1 MHCGERVQRSNGP
14 TGFISPAGWYNGSS
28 LSHSCSSL
36 ELAEGFPLD
45 ASVLIIVDSFA
56 TDKAENDVQLYLR
69 LGLAVSDEIIR
80 MERGM
85 NMYACGMNTALK

>member
-1 MHCGERVQRSNGP
+1 MQCGNGSNGP
-14 TGFISPAGWYNGSS
+14 TVQRVS
-28 LSHSCSSL
+28 LPPQVGTMVAHSHFCSSL

-56 TDKAENDVQLYLR
+56 TDTAEKEVQLYQR

-80 MERGM
+80 MELGM
-85 NMYACGMNTALK
+85 NMYACGMNTALI